1 MVAMTVVMVG
11 TLASKL
17 FKPEK
22 KKSKFFSGLK
32 NFEARVPTITTAAVY
47 QTLCQVLVWFQ

>member
-1 MVAMTVVMVG
+1 MVG
-11 TLASKL
+11 TLASKF

-32 NFEARVPTITTAAVY
+32 KFEARVPTITTAAVY
-47 QTLCQVLVWFQ
+47 QNLMSSFGLVSIVV